1 MFTHIPYEVPQLTR
15 IDSDAGRLYEV
26 PGGNKYPS
34 VTSVVGIL
42 NKESILQW
50 RQEVGD
56 KEANRVS
63 AAASKRGTKMHSLCE
78 SYLKNEEVSQS
89 EPNYELFDSIR
100 PFLNKI
106 DNIRCLET
114 QLYSDYLQ
122 VAGTVDCIAN
132 YDGKLS
138 VIDFK
143 SSSKVKKWEYIH
155 GYFLQTAAYAVMFE
169 ERTKTPVKNL
179 VIMIAVENNPP
190 MVFIEHRDDWIKK
203 FIRVRK
209 IYLEDYGK

>member
-1 MFTHIPYEVPQLTR
+1 MFTHIPYEIPKLNR
-15 IDSDAGRLYEV
+15 IDSNSGRLYEV
-26 PGGNKYPS
+26 PGGEKYPS

-50 RQEVGD
+50 RQEVGE

-78 SYLKNEEVSQS
+78 NYLNNEVVSES
-89 EPNYELFDSIR
+89 EPNYTLFDSIR
-100 PFLNKI
+100 PFLNNI
-106 DNIRCLET
+106 NNIRCLET
-114 QLYSDYLQ
+114 QLYSDYLK
-122 VAGTVDCIAN
+122 VAGTVDCIGD

-169 ERTKTPVKNL
+169 ERTKIPVTNL

-190 MVFIEHRDDWIKK
+190 CIFIEHRDDWIKK

-209 IYLEDYGK
+209 LYLEQYQK

>member
-1 MFTHIPYEVPQLTR
+1 MFTHIPYEIPKLNR
-15 IDSDAGRLYEV
+15 IDSDSGRLYEV
-26 PGGNKYPS
+26 PGGEKYPS

-50 RQEVGD
+50 RQEVGE

-63 AAASKRGTKMHSLCE
+63 SAASKRGTKMHSLCE
-78 SYLKNEEVSQS
+78 NYLNNEVVSES
-89 EPNYELFDSIR
+89 EPNYTLFDSIR
-100 PFLNKI
+100 PFLNNI
-106 DNIRCLET
+106 NNIRCLET
-114 QLYSDYLQ
+114 QLYSDYLK
-122 VAGTVDCIAN
+122 VAGTVDCIGD

-143 SSSKVKKWEYIH
+143 SSSKVKNWEYIH

-169 ERTKTPVKNL
+169 ERTKIPVTNL

-190 MVFIEHRDDWIKK
+190 CIFIEHRDDWIKK

-209 IYLEDYGK
+209 LYLEQYQK

>member
-1 MFTHIPYEVPQLTR
+1 MFTHIPYEIPKLNR
-15 IDSDAGRLYEV
+15 IDSDSGRLYEV
-26 PGGNKYPS
+26 PGGEKYPS

-50 RQEVGD
+50 RQEVGE
-56 KEANRVS
+56 KEANRAS

-78 SYLKNEEVSQS
+78 NYLNNEVVSES
-89 EPNYELFDSIR
+89 EPNYTLFDSIR
-100 PFLNKI
+100 PFLNNI
-106 DNIRCLET
+106 NNIRCLET
-114 QLYSDYLQ
+114 QLYSDYLK
-122 VAGTVDCIAN
+122 VAGTVDCIGD

-143 SSSKVKKWEYIH
+143 SSSKVKNWEYIH

-169 ERTKTPVKNL
+169 ERTKIPVTNL

-190 MVFIEHRDDWIKK
+190 CIFIEHRDDWIKK

-209 IYLEDYGK
+209 LYLEQYQK